1 MEEQMTYRMAG
12 NLHDEAEREHAA
24 SVALQNEADI
34 AYVAMMNGIVFERE
48 DEIGMHN
55 GTTEAK

>member
-1 MEEQMTYRMAG
+1 MTYRKAG
-12 NLHDEAEREHAA
+12 DLHDEALREHAA

-48 DEIGMHN
+48 DEICMHN
-55 GTTEAK
+55 GMTEAK

>member
-1 MEEQMTYRMAG
+1 MTYRMAG

-34 AYVAMMNGIVFERE
+34 AYVAMIQGVDLSVE
-48 DEIGMHN
+48 DEEESHV
-55 GTTEAK
+55 

>member
-34 AYVAMMNGIVFERE
+34 AYVAMIQGVDLSVE
-48 DEIGMHN
+48 DEEESHV
-55 GTTEAK
+55 

>member
-1 MEEQMTYRMAG
+1 MTYRMAG

-34 AYVAMMNGIVFERE
+34 AYLAMMDGIVFDRRD
-48 DEIGMHN
+48 DEIGTHN
-55 GTTEAK
+55 GMTEAK

>member
-1 MEEQMTYRMAG
+1 MTYKMAG

-34 AYVAMMNGIVFERE
+34 AYLAMIQGVDLASGEEHVEGGVENV
-48 DEIGMHN
+48 
-55 GTTEAK
+55 